1 MKSSISFSVSNSS
14 TASVVFIIT
23 TLLRRREKRR
33 KKQRLLG
40 IDDDFDDEEL
50 GVVLVIITLSFV
62 PIFYTTSSSFP
73 SLSFEE
79 KKCDDRKQQH
89 SVLSFCTILLQIL
102 GVRSFLFSELLLFS
116 RDSKKESIINE
127 DKKKDFLRKY

>member
-23 TLLRRREKRR
+23 ALLRRRKKRR

-40 IDDDFDDEEL
+40 IDDDFDEEL
-50 GVVLVIITLSFV
+50 GVLVIITLSFV

-89 SVLSFCTILLQIL
+89 SVLSFCNILL
-102 GVRSFLFSELLLFS
+102 
-116 RDSKKESIINE
+116 
-127 DKKKDFLRKY
+127 

>member
-50 GVVLVIITLSFV
+50 GVVLVIITLA
-62 PIFYTTSSSFP
+62 IFYTTSSSFP

-79 KKCDDRKQQH
+79 KKCDDRKRQH

-102 GVRSFLFSELLLFS
+102 GVRSFLFSELLLFYK
-116 RDSKKESIINE
+116 R
-127 DKKKDFLRKY
+127 F